1 MNNIPYPFI
10 QPTYYQENIYDEIK
24 KIKEE
29 IILLK
34 EQIKKLEN
42 INKKDYL
49 KKDDTLYMI

>member
-1 MNNIPYPFI
+1 MNNMRYPFI
-10 QPTYYQENIYDEIK
+10 QPSYYQENIYDELR

-34 EQIKKLEN
+34 EQIKKIEN

>member
-1 MNNIPYPFI
+1 MNNMPYPFI
-10 QPTYYQENIYDEIK
+10 QPPYYQENIYNELR

-29 IILLK
+29 IKLLK